1 MLFNTL
7 PFFILF
13 TTVMALLAVIKNQTK
28 RRFILLI
35 ASYFFYGYW
44 DWRFLSLIIFS
55 TCIDFFAGSKINKSK
70 DPKKRKAFLIISLV
84 TNLGLLGFFKYFNF
98 FIESANAILSNF
110 GFNIT
115 TLNIILPVGISFY
128 TFQTLSYTIDIYRK
142 KLEPTHSF
150 LNFALFVAF
159 FPQLIAGPIVRA
171 KEFLPQIHRGVKLD
185 KNEII
190 NGLQIFIFGMIK
202 KVLIADR
209 LAFFVDRVF
218 EAPGL
223 YENKTIWLAVIAYSI
238 QIYCD
243 FSGYSDMAIG
253 LAKCMGFELPIN
265 FRMPYISK
273 NITEFWR
280 RWHITLSTWLRDYL
294 YIPLG
299 GNRKGTRRTYI
310 NLMLTM
316 LLGGLW
322 HGASWNFV
330 IWGGIHGAGL
340 AVHKYYMK
348 TKEEKKAVQN
358 ILITAIAWLATYLFV
373 ITCWVFF
380 RSQSFAISTTILK
393 KMYFNFTPAIEWLYT
408 PALMIIPIII
418 GSHIFGIINKERYPI
433 LNIQKPLNQY
443 ILFVVIFGLF
453 FLAPVNPTPFI
464 YFQF

>member
-1 MLFNTL
+1 
-7 PFFILF
+7 
-13 TTVMALLAVIKNQTK
+13 
-28 RRFILLI
+28 
-35 ASYFFYGYW
+35 
-44 DWRFLSLIIFS
+44 
-55 TCIDFFAGSKINKSK
+55 
-70 DPKKRKAFLIISLV
+70 
-84 TNLGLLGFFKYFNF
+84 
-98 FIESANAILSNF
+98 
-110 GFNIT
+110 
-115 TLNIILPVGISFY
+115 
-128 TFQTLSYTIDIYRK
+128 
-142 KLEPTHSF
+142 
-150 LNFALFVAF
+150 
-159 FPQLIAGPIVRA
+159 
-171 KEFLPQIHRGVKLD
+171 
-185 KNEII
+185 
-190 NGLQIFIFGMIK
+190 MIK

-223 YENKTIWLAVIAYSI
+223 YESKTIWLAVIAYSI

-299 GNRKGTRRTYI
+299 GNRKGSKRTYI

-348 TKEEKKAVQN
+348 IKGEEKEKKN
-358 ILITAIAWLATYLFV
+358 ILKTAITWLATYLFV

-380 RSQSFAISTTILK
+380 RSQSFVISTIILK
-393 KMYFNFTPAIEWLYT
+393 KMYLSFTPAIEWLYT
-408 PALMIIPIII
+408 PALIIIPIVIA
-418 GSHIFGIINKERYPI
+418 SHIFGIINKERYPI
-433 LNIQKPLNQY
+433 LNLQKPVNHY
-443 ILFVVIFGLF
+443 ILYVVIFGLF